1 MSSTQATSF
10 KRGEYN
16 LLLNIL
22 TLRFIN
28 YLKFNFGKSY
38 LPSDSHCNFLPPCL
52 PVKMAS
58 KTVIR
63 PDGFIVLTNFLL
75 FIVHQIRNRVFMT
88 YVISRKRR
96 KNQRKKYRTMF
107 NTRKQTCMR
116 NLKLFWQRS
125 YFRQNSLQS
134 EFGFY
139 LVKGWK

>member
-38 LPSDSHCNFLPPCL
+38 LPSDSHCNFLLPCL

-75 FIVHQIRNRVFMT
+75 FIIHQIKNRVFI
-88 YVISRKRR
+88 YDI
-96 KNQRKKYRTMF
+96 
-107 NTRKQTCMR
+107 R
-116 NLKLFWQRS
+116 NLSKTKEKPAEKIQD
-125 YFRQNSLQS
+125 N
-134 EFGFY
+134 
-139 LVKGWK
+139 V